1 MRLVGGAGC
10 RLQLQVAGSMGGQD
24 RGRGWHRR
32 WAGIQGWASRTGL
45 ASGGG
50 HPGAGIQDW
59 AGIQGWASRGG
70 HPGMGGYP
78 GCWPEPG
85 LCWNRDF
92 TKCETHGPPVV
103 SVAHCPEYSL
113 PS

>member
-50 HPGAGIQDW
+50 HPGAGIQGR
-59 AGIQGWASRGG
+59 ASRTGLVSRGG
-70 HPGMGGYP
+70 HPGVDIQGWAVIQGA
-78 GCWPEPG
+78 GQNQGSAGTEISQNAKRTG
-85 LCWNRDF
+85 LLWL
-92 TKCETHGPPVV
+92 V
-103 SVAHCPEYSL
+103 
-113 PS
+113 